1 VQRQQVVTWIDEACT
16 AGARSAPACAVLGIS
31 PRTLQRWRE
40 HGGVKADARKQAAQ
54 RREPANKLSEPER
67 QRLLAIANSE
77 EFAHRPASQI
87 VPALADRGLYLA
99 SESSFYRVLREA
111 DQLAH
116 RGKAKAPKHR
126 RPTPLKA
133 TAPNQLWSWDITY
146 LATTVKGM
154 FFYLYL
160 IMDVYSR
167 KIVGWEVFETESAE
181 QAAEVFHKAYLREG
195 IAGQP
200 LVLHSDNG
208 APMKGATML
217 ATLQRLGVMP
227 SLSRP
232 SVSNDNPYSEAL
244 FKTLKYHPGFPDK
257 PFDTVGEAREWVAG
271 FEHWYHEIHRHSGL
285 KFVTPG
291 QRHRGEDSAIL
302 ERRTILYEA
311 AKAQHPERWSGP
323 IRNWQPE
330 NVVYLNPAKSIKK
343 EDISTHKAA

>member
-1 VQRQQVVTWIDEACT
+1 M
-16 AGARSAPACAVLGIS
+16 
-31 PRTLQRWRE
+31 
-40 HGGVKADARKQAAQ
+40 KADARQQAAQ
-54 RREPANKLSEPER
+54 GRVPANKLSEHER
-67 QRLLAIANSE
+67 QRIVAVANSE
-77 EFAHRPASQI
+77 AFASMPPSQI
-87 VPALADRGLYLA
+87 VPALADRGLYIA

-167 KIVGWEVFETESAE
+167 KIVGWEVLETESSE
-181 QAAEVFHKAYLREG
+181 HAATVFQKAYLREG
-195 IAGQP
+195 IAGQS

-232 SVSNDNPYSEAL
+232 SVSNDNPYSAIPL
-244 FKTLKYHPGFPDK
+244 F
-257 PFDTVGEAREWVAG
+257 
-271 FEHWYHEIHRHSGL
+271 
-285 KFVTPG
+285 
-291 QRHRGEDSAIL
+291 
-302 ERRTILYEA
+302 
-311 AKAQHPERWSGP
+311 
-323 IRNWQPE
+323 
-330 NVVYLNPAKSIKK
+330 IK
-343 EDISTHKAA
+343 DQ